1 MDAFSIIFII
11 AMFGILYFLILRP
24 QMKRQKAQKEL
35 MSSLNKGDEIVTVGG
50 MIGTLTKVDDDFVKV
65 QLANN
70 IEIRMQK
77 NAVQATLPKGTLKGL
92 DAK

>member
-11 AMFGILYFLILRP
+11 AMFGILYLLILRP
-24 QMKRQKAQKEL
+24 QFKRQKAQKEL
-35 MSSLNKGDEIVTVGG
+35 MSSLNKGDEIVTIGG
-50 MIGTLTKVDDDFVKV
+50 MIGTLTKVDDDFIKI

-70 IEIRMQK
+70 VEIRMQK

>member
-1 MDAFSIIFII
+1 MDAFSIIFFI

-24 QMKRQKAQKEL
+24 QFKRQKAQKEL
-35 MSSLNKGDEIVTVGG
+35 MSSLNKGDEIVTIGG
-50 MIGTLTKVDDDFVKV
+50 MIGTLTKVDDDFIKI

-70 IEIRMQK
+70 VEIRMQK